1 MARREEK
8 LKNISYIRVP
18 QDLKVSFG
26 SFKVDP
32 DVKLPVERKEGKK
45 SLDEKDITMESII
58 AGMIT
63 VVAYDEKNPSYE
75 YYKAFIN
82 AVEPRTAEELNK
94 AAIAKEQAKD
104 YDFAEELFLAVYHL
118 MPQSASAINLATLY
132 SYRSVEEE
140 EKKNEDEADR
150 YLVLA
155 KNTLLDALSKLG
167 ENEDILKE
175 ISSFEGF
182 LGNLESA
189 LSYGERY
196 MKVASEGKAKEETK
210 EYLKKVRDNIESDEY
225 FKAAYDFIMLDEPD
239 KALDEIGKFLEKNN
253 QVWNGHFLKAWALRK
268 KGEYSKAKE
277 SLLECIRLGES
288 NSDIYNELS
297 ICELEEGD
305 RELAKTYLDTAVDL
319 DGENLTAVSNLAYLH
334 LMDDEFDQARYFLE
348 KARSV
353 AENDLLIKDLIEIYE
368 EKTGDRI
375 GSVIKEEVQE
385 EKEEE
390 IMEKE
395 HKCCHRHG
403 EGKEEG
409 HCCHRHEE
417 GHECSHDHEEGHCC
431 HGEGKDGHECSHD
444 HESGHCCHHE

>member
-167 ENEDILKE
+167 ENEDILM
-175 ISSFEGF
+175 
-182 LGNLESA
+182 L
-189 LSYGERY
+189 
-196 MKVASEGKAKEETK
+196 
-210 EYLKKVRDNIESDEY
+210 
-225 FKAAYDFIMLDEPD
+225 IMPM
-239 KALDEIGKFLEKNN
+239 
-253 QVWNGHFLKAWALRK
+253 
-268 KGEYSKAKE
+268 
-277 SLLECIRLGES
+277 LL
-288 NSDIYNELS
+288 
-297 ICELEEGD
+297 
-305 RELAKTYLDTAVDL
+305 
-319 DGENLTAVSNLAYLH
+319 
-334 LMDDEFDQARYFLE
+334 
-348 KARSV
+348 
-353 AENDLLIKDLIEIYE
+353 ND
-368 EKTGDRI
+368 
-375 GSVIKEEVQE
+375 
-385 EKEEE
+385 
-390 IMEKE
+390 
-395 HKCCHRHG
+395 
-403 EGKEEG
+403 
-409 HCCHRHEE
+409 
-417 GHECSHDHEEGHCC
+417 
-431 HGEGKDGHECSHD
+431 
-444 HESGHCCHHE
+444 